1 MRMAFNINVK
11 NGLHKMN
18 FWSFGFPAFEVLNKG
33 KHPEK

>member
-18 FWSFGFPAFEVLNKG
+18 FWSFGFPAFEGKG
-33 KHPEK
+33 KDLEK